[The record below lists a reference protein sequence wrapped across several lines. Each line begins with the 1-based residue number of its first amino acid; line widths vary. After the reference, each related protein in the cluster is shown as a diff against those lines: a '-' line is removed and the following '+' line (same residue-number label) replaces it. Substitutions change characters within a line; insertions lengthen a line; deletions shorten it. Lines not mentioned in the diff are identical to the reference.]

1 IHSTIDFIPTAL
13 PYSVINDST
22 GNSQIGTKYTVGSYT
37 ITIYDTFSCQMPIWK
52 LLVNASGVSIDY
64 IDTTLDINDTLSP
77 TYQEFVY
84 SLPEPYTIIYLYSV
98 SIIDRNIATCHTSG
112 QYEVTVI
119 DSNSC
124 NIKIYNLVVYED
136 TVEIITSDTTVFYCH
151 YGDSTSGS
159 RYAFEY
165 IPKYELPYFTYMIIN
180 DTIHYYNSDILTQG
194 EYIID
199 YYDTSVNCRIL
210 R

>member
-1 IHSTIDFIPTAL
+1 
-13 PYSVINDST
+13 
-22 GNSQIGTKYTVGSYT
+22 Q
-37 ITIYDTFSCQMPIWK
+37 
-52 LLVNASGVSIDY
+52 
-64 IDTTLDINDTLSP
+64 
-77 TYQEFVY
+77 
-84 SLPEPYTIIYLYSV
+84 
-98 SIIDRNIATCHTSG
+98 TSG

-210 R
+210 RENITVIGTLSGIIQMDTVIGYCGYKYTDTAGCVVYRPSLEFEYKIQRLASDTLYYYDTCLIAGVYLVEIYDSSSCILYKQTLTVYDSLECPAESPGGMELGVNNIF